1 MQTAALPRIV
11 SIRKR
16 RGTPVS
22 NGVCWKSRMIDRI
35 VSIIGP
41 LLITHFSGLAENPAK
56 NIAGF
61 V

>member
-1 MQTAALPRIV
+1 
-11 SIRKR
+11 
-16 RGTPVS
+16 
-22 NGVCWKSRMIDRI
+22 MIDRI

-41 LLITHFSGLAENPAK
+41 LLITHFSGLAENPVK